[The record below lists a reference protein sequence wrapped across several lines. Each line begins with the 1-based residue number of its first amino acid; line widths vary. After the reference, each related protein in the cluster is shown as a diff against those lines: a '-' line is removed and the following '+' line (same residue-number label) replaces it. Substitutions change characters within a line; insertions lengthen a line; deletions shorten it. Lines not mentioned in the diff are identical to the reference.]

1 MKNIALNQLIN
12 CGSPE
17 KKLRSVDCIHWNIN
31 TDNCHQHC
39 SLKNIPVVPL
49 VCQSC
54 RQKQPLNTT
63 PAEQMRAIME
73 QKNYFNG
80 SANKVKIN
88 DEFLEKQKSFAEKA
102 KSYSGIEASQMLQG
116 KVSEEIFNAR
126 KEHCLGCH
134 KLVNPSPEI
143 EKIGWCGGCGCGSK
157 NPRAGLSNKLY
168 MPSWECPLK
177 KFGKEK
183 GEGFNIADA
192 TDSVKGVITSVK
204 NLFSKEEE
212 NGEEKNK
219 E

>member
-1 MKNIALNQLIN
+1 MNNISLNQLIE
-12 CGSPE
+12 CGNPE
-17 KKLRSVDCIHWNIN
+17 KKLRGVDCVYWNIN
-31 TDNCHQHC
+31 TDTCQQHC
-39 SLKNIPVVPL
+39 SLKKINVVGL
-49 VCQSC
+49 VCQVCKEKKPVKS
-54 RQKQPLNTT
+54 T
-63 PAEQMRAIME
+63 PAEQMRGIME
-73 QKNYFNG
+73 QTNYFNG
-80 SANKVKIN
+80 SGDKVKIKE
-88 DEFLEKQKSFAEKA
+88 EFLEKQKSFAEKA
-102 KSYSGIEASQMLQG
+102 KSYSGIEASQLLQG
-116 KVSEEIFNAR
+116 KVSEEVFNAR
-126 KEHCLGCH
+126 KEQCLACH
-134 KLVNPSPEI
+134 KRVNPLPDI